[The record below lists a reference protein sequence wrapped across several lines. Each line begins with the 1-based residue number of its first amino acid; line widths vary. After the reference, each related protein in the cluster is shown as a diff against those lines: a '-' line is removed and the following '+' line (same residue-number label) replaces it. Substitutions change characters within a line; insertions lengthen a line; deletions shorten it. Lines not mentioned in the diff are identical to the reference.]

1 MTQHNNQLF
10 SLYIDGGAR
19 GNPGPAAVAWV
30 LKDPDGNTVVQGGRF
45 LGDATNNVAEYE
57 SLIGGIAEA
66 LNRNIRAL
74 SIFSDSDLLVKQIKG
89 EYKVKNVNLRLLW
102 EKVGVLTSKL
112 DTIAIEHI
120 PRELNREADKIVNQ
134 ILDKNQAQ
142 RHIGT

>member
-1 MTQHNNQLF
+1 MTHNNQRF

-19 GNPGPAAVAWV
+19 GNPGPAAAAWV
-30 LKDPDGNTVVQGGRF
+30 LKDLDGNTVVQGGRF

-89 EYKVKNVNLRLLW
+89 EYKVKNVNLRLLR

-134 ILDKNQAQ
+134 ILDKESSF
-142 RHIGT
+142 